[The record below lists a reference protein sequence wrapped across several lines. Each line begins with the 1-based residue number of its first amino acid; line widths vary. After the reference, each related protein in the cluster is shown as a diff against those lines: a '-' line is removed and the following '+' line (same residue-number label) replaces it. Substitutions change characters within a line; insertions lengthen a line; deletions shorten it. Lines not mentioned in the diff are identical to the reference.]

1 MSLTKILTA
10 AVLVLFLARLAPGQ
24 SLAEAAKKEKE
35 RRESLKGKAGVMV
48 TNADLAGIK
57 KKPAVAANPQA
68 PAETE
73 KPAAAP
79 KPGEPSAGG
88 AAPTPDPQIEA
99 RKIFDEKKSELEGRL
114 GKAKELV
121 ELLNLKMR
129 ALQQQFYSFNSMTAK
144 DQVQK
149 QLGETQLRLQAAQ
162 AEEAKAKGELDK
174 ALTQGVKDKFP
185 PAAINPSDPPG

>member
-10 AVLVLFLARLAPGQ
+10 AVLALILVRFAPGQ
-24 SLAEAAKKEKE
+24 SLAEAAKKERE
-35 RRESLKGKAGVMV
+35 RRESLKGKAGVVV

-57 KKPAVAANPQA
+57 KKPAVAANPQT

-73 KPAAAP
+73 KPAAAA
-79 KPGEPSAGG
+79 KPGETSAGEV
-88 AAPTPDPQIEA
+88 APPADPQIEA
-99 RKIFDEKKSELEGRL
+99 RKKFDEKKSELEGRFS
-114 GKAKELV
+114 KAKELV

-149 QLGETQLRLQAAQ
+149 QLGETHLRLQAAQ
-162 AEEAKAKGELDK
+162 AEESKVKDELDK
-174 ALTQGVKDKFP
+174 VLGQGVKDKFP
-185 PAAINPSDPPG
+185 PAAIQ